1 MKKLMLFFIS
11 LSFCFSNKAQTFEY
25 EGIYY
30 EFIDALTLK
39 VVQVPNEHDQ
49 YSGNIVIPETVYET
63 YSVVAIG
70 DFAFYDCQNLIS
82 VLIPRSVI
90 SIGYEAFSGC
100 VSLTSVTIPEGV
112 TSIGNSVFSGC
123 ANLTSITIPESVTSI
138 GYRAFQGCNLI
149 SLTIPKNVS
158 LIGGAAFSCPV
169 DVSTDNPNFIV
180 KDNVLFSKDLSTL
193 VLYPSSLSA
202 KEYTIPNGVITIGE
216 MAFFESSLTEIII
229 PNSVKKIDIGAFGGC
244 KLRSIT
250 LPESITSIGWSAFS
264 DCADLESINIPDGV
278 TSIEDYT
285 FLRCWKLRS
294 IVLPD
299 YMSSIGRVTFAN
311 CTSLESINIPKGITS
326 IDDQAFS
333 NCSSLTSIT
342 IPEGVTSIGNSAF
355 SYCSGLTSLTIPK
368 ETVSIENNCFEYCTN
383 LNDIYVYN
391 PTPIYLY
398 NDVFPS
404 EIYSYAVLHVP
415 QNTASVYRS
424 AGEWANFST
433 VVDDISTGTLEHYL
447 LTTKIFAS
455 SNGIVIENSMP
466 GVQVCIY
473 DESGVLV
480 ETLQTKFHRTEVKLP
495 VNKIYIVKIARKTI
509 KVKL

>member
-1 MKKLMLFFIS
+1 MKKLLLLFIS
-11 LSFCFSNKAQTFEY
+11 LSFCFSNKAQTFEH

-39 VVQVPNEHDQ
+39 VVQVPRGHDE

-70 DFAFYDCQNLIS
+70 NFAFYDCHNLIS
-82 VLIPRSVI
+82 VVIPKSVI
-90 SIGYEAFSGC
+90 SIGNFAFCGC
-100 VSLTSVTIPEGV
+100 VSLTSIMIPEGV
-112 TSIGNSVFSGC
+112 TSIRSYAFSGC
-123 ANLTSITIPESVTSI
+123 SSLTSITIPERVTSI
-138 GYRAFQGCNLI
+138 EQRAFHGCNLT

-158 LIGGAAFSCPV
+158 LIEGAAFSCPFT
-169 DVSTDNPNFIV
+169 VSTDNPNFIV

-193 VLYPSSLSA
+193 FLYPSSLSA

-216 MAFFESSLTEIII
+216 MAFLESNLTEIII
-229 PNSVKKIDIGAFGGC
+229 PNSVKKIDVAAFGLS

-250 LPESITSIGWSAFS
+250 LPESITSIEWSAFS
-264 DCADLESINIPDGV
+264 DCADLESISIPDGV
-278 TSIEDYT
+278 TSIGDYT
-285 FLRCWKLRS
+285 FCRCWKLRS

-299 YMSSIGRVTFAN
+299 HMSSIGRVTFAN
-311 CTSLESINIPKGITS
+311 CTSLESINIPKGITL
-326 IDDQAFS
+326 IDDQAFF

-342 IPEGVTSIGNSAF
+342 IPEGVTSVGNFAF
-355 SYCSGLTSLTIPK
+355 SQCSGLTSLTIPK
-368 ETVSIENNCFEYCTN
+368 ETVSIEENCFEGCTN

-391 PTPIYLY
+391 PIPVYLY
-398 NDVFPS
+398 NNVFPA

-415 QNTASVYRS
+415 QNTASAYRS

-433 VVDDISTGTLEHYL
+433 VVDDISTGAPEHYL

-455 SNGIVIENSMP
+455 SNSIVIENSMP

-480 ETLQTKFHRTEVKLP
+480 ETLQTKFHRTEVKLLA
-495 VNKIYIVKIARKTI
+495 NKIYIVKISGKTI